1 MLYLFAMKN
10 IRKMPIGV
18 QSFEDLRKKD
28 FFYVDKTEWVW
39 SLVNGYKVYFLSRP
53 RRFGKSLFL
62 STLAAYF
69 RGQKELFKGLKLETL
84 EDAEKN
90 TREIWQEY
98 PVLYLDFN
106 AGIYTD
112 KTALVNRFE
121 SFFQQYEKLYGPSTI
136 SDIPI
141 RFEQLLKQIYEKT
154 GKQVVILADEYD
166 KPLLET
172 MNENDELY
180 ETYRKILKGFYGVL
194 KSCDAYIRFAFLTGV
209 TKFSKISIF
218 SDLNNLLD
226 ISLEKSYAEICGITQ
241 EELEANFMPEIK
253 ALAENCSLTEK
264 AALERLK
271 ETYDGYLFHQNGKPV
286 YNPLSLI
293 NAFASSEFGY
303 YWFATGT
310 PTFLIDLLKGG
321 DYDLRDITEEAEM
334 SKESLFDYRPDA
346 ENPIPVFFQAGYLT
360 IKSYD
365 ERFGVY
371 KLGFPNKEVRQG
383 FFNNL
388 APAFTG
394 ITKDETGFYIKN
406 FITDLETKDINSFMK
421 RMYAACEGIPYS
433 TAAKKN
439 GAVRER
445 DYQIAFYIIFTLMGY
460 YAETEVHSHKG
471 RADLVLRTADTVYVF
486 EFKTDGTGSP
496 DEAILQIKEK
506 GYAEKY
512 KMSGKRLIL
521 IGAVFGDDIT
531 EKTSD
536 IWKAEE
542 IQ

>member
-1 MLYLFAMKN
+1 MNEKR
-10 IRKMPIGV
+10 IVPIGV
-18 QSFEDLRKKD
+18 QSFEDLRKKK
-28 FFYVDKTEWVW
+28 FLYVDKTEWVW

-106 AGIYTD
+106 PKNYADKQAIFDILDFHFREWEAMFNIPKNETSADGRFFEIIKTIY
-112 KTALVNRFE
+112 KTV
-121 SFFQQYEKLYGPSTI
+121 
-136 SDIPI
+136 
-141 RFEQLLKQIYEKT
+141 
-154 GKQVVILADEYD
+154 GKQVVILVDEYD

-293 NAFASSEFGY
+293 NAFASREFGY

-365 ERFGVY
+365 TEFGVY
-371 KLGFPNKEVRQG
+371 KMGFPNKEVRQG

-406 FITDLETKDINSFMK
+406 FITDIREGKVGAFMK

-439 GAVRER
+439 RAVRER

>member
-1 MLYLFAMKN
+1 MNEKR
-10 IRKMPIGV
+10 IVPIGV
-18 QSFEDLRKKD
+18 QSFEDLRKKK
-28 FFYVDKTEWVW
+28 FLYVDKTEWVW

-106 AGIYTD
+106 PKNYADKQAIFDILDFHFREWEAMFNIPKNETSADGRFFEIIKTIY
-112 KTALVNRFE
+112 KTV
-121 SFFQQYEKLYGPSTI
+121 
-136 SDIPI
+136 
-141 RFEQLLKQIYEKT
+141 
-154 GKQVVILADEYD
+154 GKQVVILVDEYD

-264 AALERLK
+264 AALECLK

-293 NAFASSEFGY
+293 NAFASREFGY

-521 IGAVFGDDIT
+521 IGAVFGDDVT

-542 IQ
+542 IRFTSF

>member
-1 MLYLFAMKN
+1 MNEKR
-10 IRKMPIGV
+10 IVPIGV
-18 QSFEDLRKKD
+18 QSFEDLRKKK
-28 FFYVDKTEWVW
+28 FLYVDKTEWVW

-106 AGIYTD
+106 PKNYADKQAIFDILDFHFREWEAMFNIPKNETSADGRFFEIIKTIY
-112 KTALVNRFE
+112 KTV
-121 SFFQQYEKLYGPSTI
+121 
-136 SDIPI
+136 
-141 RFEQLLKQIYEKT
+141 
-154 GKQVVILADEYD
+154 GKQVVILVDEYD

-293 NAFASSEFGY
+293 NAFASREFGY

-365 ERFGVY
+365 TEFGVY
-371 KLGFPNKEVRQG
+371 KMGFPNKEVRQG

-406 FITDLETKDINSFMK
+406 FITDIREGKVGAFMK